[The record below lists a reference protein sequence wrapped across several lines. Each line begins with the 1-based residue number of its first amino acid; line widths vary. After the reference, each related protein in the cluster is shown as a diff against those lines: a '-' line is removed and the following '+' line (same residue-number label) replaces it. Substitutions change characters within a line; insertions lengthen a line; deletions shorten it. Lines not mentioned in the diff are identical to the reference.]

1 MASASRIQS
10 IVECSSHAADARDAF
25 LLVGSLV
32 VTGLASKHS
41 HLKHLFARLS
51 SNQIDEGNRTATS
64 R

>member
-1 MASASRIQS
+1 MCVDRIQS
-10 IVECSSHAADARDAF
+10 ILECSSHAADARDAL

-51 SNQIDEGNRTATS
+51 SNQIDEGNRTEAP